1 MNSRK
6 TVRKSVTLPNSRWA
20 AYAVAG
26 AATSL
31 AGLASAEAE
40 IHYSGHIGHQ
50 FTGSNH
56 ASFPLQDG
64 ARLQFSHQLRASNR
78 GFARLAL
85 VGSGGPS
92 NSVGYFAG
100 SPNNPTSGF
109 GFYVFRLASHH
120 PITRNS
126 MGRSCFSTSTSSRV
140 ECVGATIQSGFGTYG
155 QFQEPGRGFIAFSF
169 NTGAGL
175 QFGWA
180 RIKTSGIPLV
190 NFILVDYAW
199 GDPGDSV
206 VTGQTSS
213 SETSDAVTKSGSL
226 GLLATGAQGLKA
238 WRQQRQQVVSAVPE

>member
-6 TVRKSVTLPNSRWA
+6 TVRKSVALPNSRWA

-64 ARLQFSHQLRASNR
+64 ARLQFSHQLRGPNNK

-92 NSVGYFAG
+92 DSIGYF
-100 SPNNPTSGF
+100 
-109 GFYVFRLASHH
+109 
-120 PITRNS
+120 
-126 MGRSCFSTSTSSRV
+126 
-140 ECVGATIQSGFGTYG
+140 
-155 QFQEPGRGFIAFSF
+155 
-169 NTGAGL
+169 
-175 QFGWA
+175 
-180 RIKTSGIPLV
+180 
-190 NFILVDYAW
+190 
-199 GDPGDSV
+199 
-206 VTGQTSS
+206 
-213 SETSDAVTKSGSL
+213 
-226 GLLATGAQGLKA
+226 
-238 WRQQRQQVVSAVPE
+238 